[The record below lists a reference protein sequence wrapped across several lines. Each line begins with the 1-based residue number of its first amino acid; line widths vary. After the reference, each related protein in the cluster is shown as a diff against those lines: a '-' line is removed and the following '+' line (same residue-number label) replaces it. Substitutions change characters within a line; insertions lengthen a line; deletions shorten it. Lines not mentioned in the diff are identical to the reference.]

1 MESKGT
7 YKSVGV
13 VKGRSM
19 TTATMATATRFRQR
33 YDAGEVPARVAHG
46 GGANAIAWR
55 VDPAALDARDRLVV
69 LSTRKVGLDRPSE
82 HEVPLGPLDLSNAAR
97 LFARQCPR
105 LHTASDRRR
114 FHALVTSA
122 DLQGA
127 HSVILDALL
136 GGLPGAIV
144 AAAFR
149 ASREDLE
156 G

>member
-1 MESKGT
+1 MLLGYSRA
-7 YKSVGV
+7 SA
-13 VKGRSM
+13 R
-19 TTATMATATRFRQR
+19 ACTR
-33 YDAGEVPARVAHG
+33 
-46 GGANAIAWR
+46 
-55 VDPAALDARDRLVV
+55 RLIDV
-69 LSTRKVGLDRPSE
+69 S
-82 HEVPLGPLDLSNAAR
+82 
-97 LFARQCPR
+97 
-105 LHTASDRRR
+105 

-156 G
+156 GLLAVARESGSAHVVAVGDHPLLAGHNTPL

>member
-1 MESKGT
+1 M
-7 YKSVGV
+7 
-13 VKGRSM
+13 
-19 TTATMATATRFRQR
+19 
-33 YDAGEVPARVAHG
+33 
-46 GGANAIAWR
+46 
-55 VDPAALDARDRLVV
+55 
-69 LSTRKVGLDRPSE
+69 
-82 HEVPLGPLDLSNAAR
+82 PLGPLDLSNAAR

-122 DLQGA
+122 ALQGA

-156 G
+156 GLLAVARESGSAHVVAVGDHPLLAGHNTPL

>member
-1 MESKGT
+1 MLDG
-7 YKSVGV
+7 G
-13 VKGRSM
+13 
-19 TTATMATATRFRQR
+19 A
-33 YDAGEVPARVAHG
+33 DNGEVKRFLA
-46 GGANAIAWR
+46 
-55 VDPAALDARDRLVV
+55 AALDARDRLVV

-156 G
+156 GLLAVARESGSAHVVAVGDHPLLAGHNTPL